1 MIHLMQRVIIYRIT
15 LHVYIYYRIVLQITY
30 DKTLLKDLKKEKKE
44 RMRCCEET
52 CEIFRE

>member
-1 MIHLMQRVIIYRIT
+1 MQRVIIYRIT